1 MNEFSDNFHTEIKL
15 RTVFISFALLPGGAC
30 APDGD
35 VVYEAEGTA
44 GLQQSAD
51 IPALPQAVTNNAVV
65 SVTTTNGEYLVSFA
79 GLGKGRT
86 HSDTLDSTWVFD
98 GNTREWAEAA
108 QLPGGVGRLA
118 AVAAAVGE
126 LAYVFGGYSVAE
138 DGTEISTP
146 WVHSFDPV
154 SGQFEERAEMPVPV
168 DDAVAVAFED
178 RYVYLISGWHD
189 LGNVNLVQRYD
200 TIENS
205 WSQATPIPGPA
216 VFGHA
221 GGIVSNTI
229 VYCDGVAIAAHEN
242 QGRDFVAVSDCYQG
256 IIDASDS
263 RRIDWRVVEAH
274 PGLPRYRM
282 AATGA
287 EELGG
292 VLFIG
297 GSENPYNYDGIGY
310 DGEPSEP
317 VAHALLF
324 NTANAKWQVLPI
336 SGTATMDHR
345 GLLHFDGSFVT
356 IGGMEAGQQVTSR
369 LYSYAE

>member
-1 MNEFSDNFHTEIKL
+1 MKTRIIFL
-15 RTVFISFALLPGGAC
+15 SFAVLLNAAC

-35 VVYEAEGTA
+35 IVYEAAGPA

-51 IPALPQAVTNNAVV
+51 LPPLPQAVTNNAVV
-65 SVTTTNGEYLVSFA
+65 SVRTTNGEYLVSFA
-79 GLGKGRT
+79 GLGEGRT
-86 HSDTLDSTWVFD
+86 HGDTLSSTWVLN
-98 GNTREWAEAA
+98 GNTREWAEVAP
-108 QLPGGVGRLA
+108 LPGGVGRLA

-138 DGTEISTP
+138 DGTEVSTP

-154 SGQFEERAEMPVPV
+154 SGQFEDRAEMPVPV
-168 DDAVAVAFED
+168 DDAVAVTFAD
-178 RYVYLISGWHD
+178 RYIYLISGWHD

-200 TIENS
+200 TTENS

-221 GGIVSNTI
+221 GGIVGNTI
-229 VYCDGVAIAAHEN
+229 VYCDGVAIEAKEK
-242 QGRDFVAVSDCYQG
+242 QRRDFVAVSDCYQG
-256 IIDASDS
+256 IIDSSDS
-263 RRIDWRVVEAH
+263 RRIDWRVLESH

-287 EELGG
+287 EKVGG

-317 VAHALLF
+317 VADALLF

-336 SGTATMDHR
+336 SGTGTMDHR
-345 GLLHFDGSFVT
+345 GLLHFGDSLLT
-356 IGGMEAGQQVTSR
+356 IGGMQAGQQVTNSI
-369 LYSYAE
+369 YSYTE

>member
-1 MNEFSDNFHTEIKL
+1 M
-15 RTVFISFALLPGGAC
+15 RTTFLSFAALLSAAC
-30 APDGD
+30 VPDGD
-35 VVYEAEGTA
+35 IVYEAERTA

-51 IPALPQAVTNNAVV
+51 IPALPQAVTNNAAV
-65 SVTTTNGEYLVSFA
+65 SVKTTNGEFLVSFA
-79 GLGKGRT
+79 GLGEGRT
-86 HSDTLDSTWVFD
+86 HADTLASTWVFD

-108 QLPGGVGRLA
+108 PLPGGVGRLA
-118 AVAAAVGE
+118 SVAAAVGE

-138 DGTEISTP
+138 EGTEVSTP

-154 SGQFEERAEMPVPV
+154 SGQFEELAAMPVPV
-168 DDAVAVAFED
+168 DDAVAVTFES
-178 RYVYLISGWHD
+178 RYIYLISGWHD

-200 TIENS
+200 TTENS

-229 VYCDGVAIAAHEN
+229 VYCDGVAVAAHEH
-242 QGRDFVAVSDCYQG
+242 QRRDFVAVSDCYQG
-256 IIDASDS
+256 IIDSSDS

-282 AATGA
+282 AATGT
-287 EELGG
+287 EDFGG

-317 VAHALLF
+317 VADALLF
-324 NTANAKWQVLPI
+324 NTATGKWQVFPT
-336 SGTATMDHR
+336 SGIATMDHR
-345 GLLHFDGSFVT
+345 GLLRFGDSFVT
-356 IGGMEAGQQVTSR
+356 IGGMRAGQQVTNSI
-369 LYSYAE
+369 YSYEE